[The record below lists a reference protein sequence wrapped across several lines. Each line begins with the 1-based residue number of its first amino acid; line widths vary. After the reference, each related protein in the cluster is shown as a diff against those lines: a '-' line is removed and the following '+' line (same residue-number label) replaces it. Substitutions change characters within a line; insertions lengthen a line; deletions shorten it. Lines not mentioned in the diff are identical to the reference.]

1 MLKKQKTKHETAKD
15 DFQTKMFLLSIIC
28 AHTPLK
34 LLLNKIFKK
43 KQQFMKLKIIPFK
56 APKCTNQQIKCK
68 IHCLIINKC

>member
-43 KQQFMKLKIIPFK
+43 KVYLAIIYLK
-56 APKCTNQQIKCK
+56 NG
-68 IHCLIINKC
+68 

>member
-1 MLKKQKTKHETAKD
+1 MKQQKMNF

-56 APKCTNQQIKCK
+56 APKCINQQIKCK